1 MFHKAESY
9 ACMCWQVNGA
19 IFARFFCEGELG
31 WIDVSS
37 VWHIKMLVRKQ
48 TIDDDDDHGDG
59 GDDDDVTSVCCE

>member
-1 MFHKAESY
+1 MLVCAGKLMVRFLL
-9 ACMCWQVNGA
+9 V
-19 IFARFFCEGELG
+19 FFCEGELG